1 MNIIPAIDLRG
12 GQVVRLTRGE
22 LKEEEV
28 FGQDPAA
35 MARLFAAAGVRRLHV
50 VDLEGAFQGSF
61 KNLDGIKSIAA
72 AVDMQVQVGGGIRT
86 LKAALDLLE
95 AGVSRV
101 ILGTAA
107 VEKPA
112 LVEDFLQELGPE
124 RVLVAVDAREGR
136 VALKGWVESSEWD
149 ALEFARRMQGLGVRE
164 IIYTDIMRDGTLE
177 GPNLAALERM
187 ARGTELS
194 LIASGGVSSLDD
206 LRNLQNLAPLGVTGA
221 IVGRALYAGK
231 FSLAEAL
238 AAVQAE

>member
-206 LRNLQNLAPLGVTGA
+206 LKNLQGLAPLGVTGA

>member
-1 MNIIPAIDLRG
+1 VNIIPAIDLRG

-206 LRNLQNLAPLGVTGA
+206 LRNLQGLAPLGVTGA

>member
-206 LRNLQNLAPLGVTGA
+206 LRNLQGLAPLGVTGA

>member
-177 GPNLAALERM
+177 GPNLVALERM

-206 LRNLQNLAPLGVTGA
+206 LKNLQGLAPLGVTGA

>member
-177 GPNLAALERM
+177 GPNLVALERM